1 MLTSVMQKGILM
13 SKFASEREVQRMIK
27 EFDKVIEGLILVV
40 DRNPNDADLGAEMRI
55 LFNKIRKD
63 GKS

>member
-1 MLTSVMQKGILM
+1 MLASVMRKELLMNEFGKVYAEFDAVVDALILM
-13 SKFASEREVQRMIK
+13 V
-27 EFDKVIEGLILVV
+27 DKH
-40 DRNPNDADLGAEMRI
+40 PNDADLGAEMRI

>member
-1 MLTSVMQKGILM
+1 MQKGILM
-13 SKFASEREVQRMIK
+13 SEFASEREVQRMIK

-63 GKS
+63 GND

>member
-1 MLTSVMQKGILM
+1 MQKGLLMSEFARVCAEFDAVIEALILM
-13 SKFASEREVQRMIK
+13 
-27 EFDKVIEGLILVV
+27 V
-40 DRNPNDADLGAEMRI
+40 DNHPNDADLGAEMRI

>member
-1 MLTSVMQKGILM
+1 MRKELLMNELEKIIDEYDAVIEALILM
-13 SKFASEREVQRMIK
+13 VE
-27 EFDKVIEGLILVV
+27 
-40 DRNPNDADLGAEMRI
+40 NYPNDADLGAEMRI

>member
-13 SKFASEREVQRMIK
+13 SEFARVSA
-27 EFDKVIEGLILVV
+27 EFDAVVDALILMV
-40 DRNPNDADLGAEMRI
+40 DNYPNDADLGAEMRI

-63 GKS
+63 GND

>member
-1 MLTSVMQKGILM
+1 MNELEKIIDEYDAVIEALILM
-13 SKFASEREVQRMIK
+13 VE
-27 EFDKVIEGLILVV
+27 
-40 DRNPNDADLGAEMRI
+40 NYPNDADLGAEMRI

>member
-1 MLTSVMQKGILM
+1 MQKGILM
-13 SKFASEREVQRMIK
+13 SEFASEREVQRMIK